1 MAAHAEGWRLEGKF
15 DGFLGS
21 AGAGHERSAG
31 DEAGG
36 VEFDDA
42 AIDAGGQAEIVGV
55 DDETAHGVSL
65 SIAAELAVV
74 AETAGLQFLI
84 AGSAKDFWH
93 YGRIIVILH
102 PDLNGSPISRR

>member
-1 MAAHAEGWRLEGKF
+1 M
-15 DGFLGS
+15 
-21 AGAGHERSAG
+21 
-31 DEAGG
+31 
-36 VEFDDA
+36 
-42 AIDAGGQAEIVGV
+42 
-55 DDETAHGVSL
+55 SL